1 MKQFFLPN
9 TGSRMLKILS
19 LFTQINLRTVFFTF
33 ILTIFLFSSCK
44 DCNLPPSSPRAK
56 LMYKKIDYRNR
67 CFELSNYLNEITV
80 KLIEPE
86 LQIQKDTVHFT
97 LEYKVPLQHCCLYF
111 FTGYLL
117 I

>member
-97 LEYKVPLQHCCLYF
+97 LEYKVP
-111 FTGYLL
+111 
-117 I
+117 